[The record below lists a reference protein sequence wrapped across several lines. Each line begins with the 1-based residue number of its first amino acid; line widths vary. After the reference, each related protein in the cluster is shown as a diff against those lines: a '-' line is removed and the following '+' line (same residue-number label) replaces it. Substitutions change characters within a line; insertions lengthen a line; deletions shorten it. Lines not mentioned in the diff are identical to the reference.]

1 MEEPVH
7 EPKSRVAI
15 GMVIML
21 AWLTAYVIVAV
32 IAFDLIATWP
42 ALIQMPLY
50 LVAGLA
56 WIIPLKPLLAWM
68 ETGHQS

>member
-1 MEEPVH
+1 MDNEVH

-21 AWLTAYVIVAV
+21 AWLTAYVVVA
-32 IAFDLIATWP
+32 ILAFDLIAGWP
-42 ALIQMPLY
+42 ALVQMPLY

-68 ETGHQS
+68 ETGHQR